1 MIKHP
6 ETSRCPWCNTDTVV
20 GYEKE
25 HLTDACLDV
34 PPNLKETIWRDWRQS
49 LMMGRP

>member
-1 MIKHP
+1 MSKHP
-6 ETSRCPWCNTDTVV
+6 ETSQCPWCNTDTVV

-34 PPNLKETIWRDWRQS
+34 PPNLKDAIWRDWSQS